1 MVAFTKLLLGM
12 AVPHHSYQM
21 ALARLAD
28 QLGLC
33 FSDIGLLQTAL
44 THRSFGQPHNERLE
58 FLGDGVLNCVI
69 AAALYARFPDLP
81 EGDLSRLRARLVRQD
96 TLHQLAMVASLGV
109 NLRLGEGEMK
119 SGGQSRPSMLADAFE
134 AIVGAVYLDKG
145 FDAASDFVR
154 RQFDTILTT
163 LDPAK
168 TLKDPKTRL
177 QEWLQARKYI
187 LPKYS
192 VQETTGAAH
201 AQQFAVRCELTKP
214 KLSSL
219 GLGNSRRIAEQDA
232 AAQLLA
238 QLERTPT

>member
-1 MVAFTKLLLGM
+1 MSSINH
-12 AVPHHSYQM
+12 PR
-21 ALARLAD
+21 ALARLVE

-33 FSDIGLLQTAL
+33 FSDITLLQTAL
-44 THRSFGQPHNERLE
+44 THRSYGQPHNERLE

-69 AAALYARFPDLP
+69 AAELFQRFPNLP
-81 EGDLSRLRARLVRQD
+81 EGDLSRLRAHLVRQD
-96 TLHQLAMVASLGV
+96 TLHQLAMAASLGEY
-109 NLRLGEGEMK
+109 LRLGEGEMK

-134 AIVGAVYLDKG
+134 AIVGAVYLDGG
-145 FDAASDFVR
+145 FPAAQAFVAG
-154 RQFDTILTT
+154 QFQNLLAE

-177 QEWLQARKYI
+177 QEWLQARKYV
-187 LPKYS
+187 LPKYA

-238 QLERTPT
+238 QLERTPV